1 MCGNYTHAHMS
12 RDRRDAGD
20 SPFDAT
26 FRLMEGMIEQTARNL
41 DLLLGPF
48 GSVDVN
54 VDSQSSSGR
63 RRTEPT
69 DEATIDVQTSDG
81 EIEVVADMFGT
92 TPEDIEIAC
101 ADRTL
106 AIRAKTDDRYYD
118 ERVQFPVSVDP
129 SSASASFNNGVLA
142 VTVAPSERSDD
153 SPVAV
158 E

>member
-1 MCGNYTHAHMS
+1 MS
-12 RDRRDAGD
+12 RDERSSGD
-20 SPFDAT
+20 DPFEAT
-26 FRLMEGMIEQTARNL
+26 VRLMEGMIEQTARNI

-48 GSVDVN
+48 ASFDVS

-63 RRTEPT
+63 RRSEPT
-69 DEATIDVQTSDG
+69 DEATIDVQATDD

-92 TPEDIEIAC
+92 TPDDIEIAC

-106 AIRAKTDDRYYD
+106 AIRARTDDRYYD
-118 ERVQFPVSVDP
+118 ERVDLPVSVDP

-142 VTVAPSERSDD
+142 ITLAPSERSDD